1 VAALACAGKIVLHM
15 SHVPD
20 DSHYE
25 ETPPIIARM
34 QSVCQGWDDA
44 SDQRAIFLSCYSM
57 MTANM
62 LAGIDRREFDDPD
75 WVDHMVQRFAG
86 YYFDALT
93 AYDGDP
99 TAAPRV
105 WRVAHDTCREAN
117 VWAIQKLLLGINAHI
132 NYDLVLTLD
141 EMLGPEWAEL
151 ADDRR
156 AARLRDYR
164 QVNDIIAHTVDAVQ
178 DEVLAQAMPIMRYLD
193 FVMGPGDEFLLS
205 RLLFR
210 WRDRVWTYGV
220 RLVEATD
227 LDARERVIREMEEEA
242 MRLADSIRMDDGP
255 LSFWSLFR

>member
-1 VAALACAGKIVLHM
+1 MAVPGQAGKISRYM

-20 DSHYE
+20 DYRDNDA
-25 ETPPIIARM
+25 PPIIARM
-34 QSVCQGWDDA
+34 RSVCRGWDA
-44 SDQRAIFLSCYSM
+44 AADQRSIFLTCYAM

-99 TAAPRV
+99 AAAPRV
-105 WRVAHDTCREAN
+105 WRLAHDTCREPD

-141 EMLGPEWAEL
+141 EMLGSEWSEL
-151 ADDRR
+151 PDDRR

-164 QVNDIIAHTVDAVQ
+164 QVNDIIARTVDAVQ
-178 DEVLAQAMPIMRYLD
+178 DQVLGQAMPVMRYIDL
-193 FVMGPGDEFLLS
+193 FMGPGDEFLLS
-205 RLLFR
+205 HLLFR
-210 WRDRVWTYGV
+210 WRDKIWAYGV
-220 RLVEATD
+220 RLVEAAD
-227 LDARERVIREMEEEA
+227 LEAREGVIREMEAAAVRRAEA
-242 MRLADSIRMDDGP
+242 ILRNNWLVVAG
-255 LSFWSLFR
+255 